1 MEQKGQELV
10 RIVMI
15 DELTNEMKLARE
27 IIDPETGRVLLGA
40 GGTNLQKYAERLR
53 NIGASYVY
61 VQDTVAEDI
70 ELPVTVCEE
79 LRARA
84 DAALAEV
91 YGKLQMD
98 QHPEYMPL
106 MCMVKELLD
115 EVLGIKEFLINV
127 YELRF
132 GGGDFIGHSVNVALL
147 SLLLGHGLGYDE
159 EKLKKLGMGALLHD
173 IGVAVLP
180 KALQEKRG
188 SLTEEEQHLYQQHPV
203 LGYHLVKNNWE
214 VSALSRGVILSHH
227 ERSDGTGYP
236 RRLLK
241 GDIHE
246 FSRIV
251 GLVDCFEELTG
262 GHPLSQQMN
271 IQETVEFLNI
281 HGPEW
286 FDGELTVSFIS
297 RIPIYQ
303 TGTTVSLNDG
313 RRAVVISQNKG
324 FPTRPVIRVFQDQKG
339 KQINPGMEI
348 NLLEANHIFVGQ
360 G

>member
-1 MEQKGQELV
+1 M

-15 DELTNEMKLARE
+15 DELTNDMKLARE
-27 IIDPETGRVLLGA
+27 VIDPETGRVLLGA
-40 GGTNLQKYAERLR
+40 GGTNLQKYADRLR

-61 VQDTVAEDI
+61 VQDEIAEDV
-70 ELPVTVCEE
+70 ELPDTVCEE
-79 LRARA
+79 LRTRA
-84 DAALAEV
+84 NAALKEI

-98 QHPEYMPL
+98 QHPEYTSL
-106 MCMVKELLD
+106 MRMVKDLLE
-115 EVLGIKEFLINV
+115 EVLGIREYVVNV
-127 YELRF
+127 YELRY

-147 SLLLGHGLGYDE
+147 SLLLGHGLGYDD

-173 IGVAVLP
+173 VGVAVLP
-180 KALQEKRG
+180 KAIQEKRG
-188 SLTEEEQHLYQQHPV
+188 ALNEEEQNLYQQHPV

-214 VSALSRGVILSHH
+214 VAALSRGVILSHH
-227 ERSDGTGYP
+227 ERSDGSGYP

-251 GLVDCFEELTG
+251 GLVDTFEELTG
-262 GHPLSQQMN
+262 GHPLSTQMN
-271 IQETVEFLNI
+271 VHEAVEYLNI

-286 FDGELTVSFIS
+286 FGAELTESFIS

-313 RRAVVISQNKG
+313 RRAVVVSQNKG
-324 FPTRPVIRVFQDQKG
+324 FPTRPIIRVFQDQKG
-339 KQINPGMEI
+339 KQVNPGMEI

-360 G
+360 D